1 MQFREFI
8 MLEAQVPMKGEL
20 RYSDV
25 TAGHRPQA
33 AIYLPREFGR
43 YYFSLIPKE
52 KDAQPQAYAPHVT
65 VVRTGA
71 EFPLNMDAWGKYEG
85 EMVEFVYE
93 PVVDTDGVYFYLNVE
108 SDRIGDIR
116 EELGLPRYR
125 ADNKG
130 YHVTIGNIKH
140 HDV

>member
-1 MQFREFI
+1 
-8 MLEAQVPMKGEL
+8 MLETQVPMKGIL

-25 TAGHRPQA
+25 DAGHRPQA
-33 AIYLPREFGR
+33 AVYLPREFGR

-52 KDAQPQAYAPHVT
+52 LNAQPQAYEPHIT
-65 VVRTGA
+65 VVRTGK
-71 EFPLNMDAWGKYEG
+71 ETPPNMDVWGEHEG
-85 EMVEFVYE
+85 QQVEFTYS
-93 PVVDTDGVYFYLNVE
+93 PAIQSDGTYFYLDVE

-125 ADNKG
+125 YDNKG
-130 YHVTIGNIKH
+130 YHITVGNIKH